1 MPRLT
6 EKQSAA
12 LELIESIANDP
23 AFHLDMEFE
32 PGDIQWLKNSMIL
45 HSREAYE
52 DWDDPDRKRHLL
64 RLWLT
69 ARDFTSV
76 EELLRGGIPPKETKP

>member
-1 MPRLT
+1 MPRLSDA
-6 EKQSAA
+6 QRQA
-12 LELIESIANDP
+12 LEVIEAVANDP
-23 AFHLDMEFE
+23 AYHLDMTFE
-32 PGDIQWLKNSMIL
+32 PGDVQWLKNAAIL

-69 ARDFTSV
+69 AHDFTSV
-76 EELLRGGIPPKETKP
+76 EALLRGGIPKK